1 MSGDQGLNDKIEAE
15 TKPAVSEDDDDGWGE
30 LEDDDDESTN

>member
-1 MSGDQGLNDKIEAE
+1 MTEQTTVGDVQDTDEEKAKDEA
-15 TKPAVSEDDDDGWGE
+15 DDGWGE